1 MKTINT
7 NANEL
12 QDFGFEFLS
21 ENEMM
26 EVRGG
31 TDARPKTRD
40 RDIYDEEV

>member
-1 MKTINT
+1 MKTIKT
-7 NANEL
+7 NPSEL

-26 EVRGG
+26 AVRGG

-40 RDIYDEEV
+40 RDVYDEEI